1 MSLAISL
8 DTALQEKVQQM
19 VALKHATLDS
29 IVHQALCEYVEREE
43 KKIAF
48 QQEAMTA
55 WQNFQQNGLHL
66 TGDEVM
72 NWLDLWGT
80 DKEMEIPQCH
90 N

>member
-43 KKIAF
+43 KKIVF

-55 WQNFQQNGLHL
+55 WQDFQQDGLHL
-66 TGDEVM
+66 TSDEIM
-72 NWLDLWGT
+72 NWLNTWGT
-80 DKEMEIPQCH
+80 KQETEIPKCH
-90 N
+90 K

>member
-48 QQEAMTA
+48 QQD
-55 WQNFQQNGLHL
+55 GLHL
-66 TGDEVM
+66 TSDEIM
-72 NWLDLWGT
+72 NWLNTWGT
-80 DKEMEIPQCH
+80 KQETEIPKCH
-90 N
+90 K